1 MTQADKDIPGVIA
14 RPPLIYLGSLGLGFG
29 LDYLWPAPVLPNPV
43 QYVVGASLIALGVII
58 LAIAVRQFRKAGTN
72 VQTWKPTT
80 ALVTDGLY
88 RLSRNPIYIALSL
101 IYAGIGIAADN
112 LWALGLLVPVL
123 VVIRYGVIAREERYL
138 ERQFGQEYLSYK
150 ASGRRWL

>member
-1 MTQADKDIPGVIA
+1 MTQTLKDVPGVIA
-14 RPPLIYLGSLGLGFG
+14 RPPLIYLGSLLFGFG
-29 LDYLWPAPVLPNPV
+29 LEYLWPASAIPNLV
-43 QYVVGASLIALGVII
+43 QYIAGAVLIALGVSI
-58 LAIAVRQFRKAGTN
+58 LASAMRQFRKAGTN

-80 ALVTDGLY
+80 ALVTNGFY
-88 RLSRNPIYIALSL
+88 RFSRNPIYVALSL

-138 ERQFGQEYLSYK
+138 ERKFGQEYLSYK
-150 ASGRRWL
+150 ASVRRWL